1 MQDPNL
7 NNAQNIYKEA
17 DGARGALIGIIH
29 FQLILSKVQCYL
41 LFGVRKFRILFLLL
55 ELPETIRSFS
65 NHKILSLS
73 FKTSVFPSVH
83 YKSSN
88 SQTPTK
94 TRIRN

>member
-1 MQDPNL
+1 MQDLNL

-41 LFGVRKFRILFLLL
+41 LFGVCKFRILFLLL

-65 NHKILSLS
+65 NPKILTLS
-73 FKTSVFPSVH
+73 FKTSVFIKNPVTH
-83 YKSSN
+83 IHIL
-88 SQTPTK
+88 TK
-94 TRIRN
+94 KLVFY

>member
-55 ELPETIRSFS
+55 ELPGTIRSFS
-65 NHKILSLS
+65 KPKLVTVS
-73 FKTSVFPSVH
+73 FKTSFFNSV
-83 YKSSN
+83 N
-88 SQTPTK
+88 E
-94 TRIRN
+94 